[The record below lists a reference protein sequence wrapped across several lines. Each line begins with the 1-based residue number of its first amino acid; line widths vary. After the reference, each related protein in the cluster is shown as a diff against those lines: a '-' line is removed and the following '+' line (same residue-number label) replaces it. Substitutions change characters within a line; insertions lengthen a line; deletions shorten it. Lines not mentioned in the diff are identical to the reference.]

1 MSQRETLEG
10 SVPPLATPQEVMEA
24 FEKAF
29 DYRGDVT
36 LTLKDERKVEGYV
49 YDRRV
54 GKTLEDSA
62 VRVLP
67 KDGMPRMT
75 IPYAQITR
83 LEFSGRDTAAG
94 KSFETW
100 LKKYNERKAAGET
113 NISLQ
118 PEAAE

>member
-1 MSQRETLEG
+1 MSERQTLEG
-10 SVPPLATPQEVMEA
+10 WVPSLASDDEAREA

-36 LTLKDERKVEGYV
+36 LTLKDGKQIEGYV

-62 VRVLP
+62 VRMLP
-67 KDGMPRMT
+67 KDNSPRVT
-75 IPYAQITR
+75 IPYAQIAR

-100 LKKYNERKAAGET
+100 IKKYNEKKAAGET
-113 NISLQ
+113 NISLH
-118 PEAAE
+118 PEALE